1 MTAPLAHPINSA
13 DGFPAVPSGR
23 PSVAGGFG
31 PQAGTKKGRASR
43 TVEGTGPRS
52 YSLCSLTSL
61 RYELALILLSMRS
74 TKLSRSLVRFSNSR
88 SLLSSSAVRSS
99 SFSVISATVNVS

>member
-31 PQAGTKKGRASR
+31 PQAGTKKGRDLPYGGR
-43 TVEGTGPRS
+43 HRPLK
-52 YSLCSLTSL
+52 YSMCSLTSL
-61 RYELALILLSMRS
+61 RYELALILRSMRS
-74 TKLSRSLVRFSNSR
+74 TKLSRSLVHR
-88 SLLSSSAVRSS
+88 SPTAR
-99 SFSVISATVNVS
+99 